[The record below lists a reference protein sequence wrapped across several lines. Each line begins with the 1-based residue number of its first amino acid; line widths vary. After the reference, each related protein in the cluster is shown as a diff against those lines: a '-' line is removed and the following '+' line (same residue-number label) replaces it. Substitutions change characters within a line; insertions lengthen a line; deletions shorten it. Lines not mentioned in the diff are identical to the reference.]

1 MKAFKAYDI
10 RGEWGADLN
19 EEIAYRIGFFLHRI
33 LDVDTVLVGR
43 DMRLSSDT
51 FFDCLTRGITDS
63 GVNVDEIGL
72 STTPMVYWSTAK
84 YGYDASVMITASHN
98 PKHHNG
104 LKISKTNALPVGY
117 DTGLNK
123 LEAFVESDEACVPVA
138 KKGVIRH
145 KEVKDDYLKF
155 QRGYVGDLSNL
166 NIAVDC
172 SNGMSSIFVHELI
185 GKAHYINDV
194 LDGNFPNHEPNPL
207 EANAQEQIKALVK
220 KEKCDIGLLF
230 DGDADRITFI
240 DELGNFISP
249 DLIIAFLG
257 NYFIGEKHEKGIV
270 LQDIRSSRAIQEYLN
285 RYQAK
290 VETWRVGRA
299 YAALKLRELDGVYG
313 GELAGHYYFR
323 EFYYSDSA
331 LLAASIVL
339 RLLAEFKRQG
349 RTMSDIVKEITPY
362 HNSGEINFK
371 LERKQE
377 AMDAVRDY
385 YSGLEKPERYLDFD
399 GYRLDYPDWWFN
411 IRPSNTEPYLRFL
424 AEAKSE
430 SRLKEIVNKVTEI
443 VRSFSLILVIVLSI
457 VLSSCSS
464 NVEKSRIAFD
474 KGMEIMFNSSRFEEA
489 EEQFTLAIKYDP
501 NSYEAYYYRGCAKYN
516 RGLYQKAIGDFEK
529 ALEIRPN
536 YADAEFSLGDIY
548 YLLNDRDKACYY
560 YKAAKRDGR
569 QNMDDYVKACP
580 D

>member
-10 RGEWGADLN
+10 RGEWGTDLN
-19 EEIAYRIGFFLHRI
+19 EEIAYRIGYFLHRI
-33 LDVDTVLVGR
+33 LDVKTVLVGR

-51 FFDCLTRGITDS
+51 LFDHLTRGITDS

-117 DTGLNK
+117 DTGLNR
-123 LEAFVESDEACVPVA
+123 LEAFVESNEACVPVA

-145 KEVKDDYLKF
+145 KEVKEDYLKF
-155 QRGYVGDLSNL
+155 QQGFVGGHDNL
-166 NIAVDC
+166 NIGVDC
-172 SNGMSSIFVHELI
+172 SNGMSSLFVHQLI
-185 GKAHYINDV
+185 GQAHYINDT

-207 EANAQEQIKALVK
+207 EAASQEQIKALVK
-220 KEKCDIGLLF
+220 EKHCDIGLLF

-240 DELGNFISP
+240 DERGNFISP

-257 NYFIGEKHEKGIV
+257 NYFLGERHEKGIV
-270 LQDIRSSRAIQEYLN
+270 LQDIRSSRAIQEYLD

-299 YAALKLRELDGVYG
+299 YAALKLREMDGVYG

-323 EFYYSDSA
+323 NFYYSDSA

-339 RLLAEFKRQG
+339 RLLAEFKEQG
-349 RTMSDIVKEITPY
+349 RTMSSIIKEISPY
-362 HNSGEINFK
+362 YNSGEINFK
-371 LERKQE
+371 LNRKQE
-377 AMDAVRDY
+377 AMDAVRDHY
-385 YSGLEKPERYLDFD
+385 AKIQQPERFLDFD

-430 SRLKEIVNKVTEI
+430 DKLKKIVQEVSEI
-443 VRSFSLILVIVLSI
+443 
-457 VLSSCSS
+457 
-464 NVEKSRIAFD
+464 
-474 KGMEIMFNSSRFEEA
+474 
-489 EEQFTLAIKYDP
+489 
-501 NSYEAYYYRGCAKYN
+501 
-516 RGLYQKAIGDFEK
+516 
-529 ALEIRPN
+529 IRTF
-536 YADAEFSLGDIY
+536 AD
-548 YLLNDRDKACYY
+548 
-560 YKAAKRDGR
+560 
-569 QNMDDYVKACP
+569 
-580 D
+580 

>member
-10 RGEWGADLN
+10 RGEWGTDLN
-19 EEIAYRIGFFLHRI
+19 EEIAYRIGYFLHRI
-33 LDVDTVLVGR
+33 LDVKTVLVGR

-51 FFDCLTRGITDS
+51 LFDHLTKGITDS
-63 GVNVDEIGL
+63 GVDVDEIGL

-117 DTGLNK
+117 DTGLNR

-138 KKGVIRH
+138 QKGVIRH
-145 KEVKDDYLKF
+145 KEVKEDYLKF
-155 QRGYVGDLSNL
+155 QQGYVGGHDNL
-166 NIAVDC
+166 NIGVDC
-172 SNGMSSIFVHELI
+172 SNGMSSLFVHQLI
-185 GKAHYINDV
+185 GQAHYINDT

-207 EANAQEQIKALVK
+207 EAASQEQIKALVK
-220 KEKCDIGLLF
+220 EKHCDIGLLF

-240 DELGNFISP
+240 DEQGNFISP

-257 NYFIGEKHEKGIV
+257 NYFLGERHEKGIV

-323 EFYYSDSA
+323 NFYYSDSA

-339 RLLAEFKRQG
+339 RLLAEFKIQG
-349 RTMSDIVKEITPY
+349 RTMSSIIKEISPY
-362 HNSGEINFK
+362 YNSGEINFK
-371 LERKQE
+371 LNRKQE
-377 AMDAVRDY
+377 AMDAVRDHY
-385 YSGLEKPERYLDFD
+385 ANIQQPERFLDFD
-399 GYRLDYPDWWFN
+399 GYRLDYSDWWFN

-430 SRLKEIVNKVTEI
+430 DKLKEIVQEVSEI
-443 VRSFSLILVIVLSI
+443 
-457 VLSSCSS
+457 
-464 NVEKSRIAFD
+464 
-474 KGMEIMFNSSRFEEA
+474 
-489 EEQFTLAIKYDP
+489 
-501 NSYEAYYYRGCAKYN
+501 
-516 RGLYQKAIGDFEK
+516 
-529 ALEIRPN
+529 IRTF
-536 YADAEFSLGDIY
+536 AD
-548 YLLNDRDKACYY
+548 
-560 YKAAKRDGR
+560 
-569 QNMDDYVKACP
+569 
-580 D
+580 

>member
-10 RGEWGADLN
+10 RGEWGTDLN
-19 EEIAYRIGFFLHRI
+19 EEIAYRIGYFLHRI

-51 FFDCLTRGITDS
+51 FFEQLTRGITDS

-72 STTPMVYWSTAK
+72 STTPMVYWSTAR

-98 PKHHNG
+98 PKNHNG
-104 LKISKTNALPVGY
+104 LKISRTNALPVGY

-145 KEVKDDYLKF
+145 KEVKDDYLEF
-155 QRGYVGDLSNL
+155 QKQYVGDLSNL

-172 SNGMSSIFVHELI
+172 SSGMSSLFVHQLI
-185 GKAHYINDV
+185 GKAHYINDT
-194 LDGNFPNHEPNPL
+194 LDGNFPSHEPNPL
-207 EANAQEQIKALVK
+207 EAVSQEQIKALVK

-249 DLIIAFLG
+249 DLMIAFLG

-349 RTMSDIVKEITPY
+349 RTMSNIVKEISQY

-377 AMDAVRDY
+377 AMDAVRDHFA
-385 YSGLEKPERYLDFD
+385 GIEKPERYLDFD

-424 AEAKSE
+424 AEAKDE
-430 SRLKEIVNKVTEI
+430 HKLKDVVKKVSDIVK
-443 VRSFSLILVIVLSI
+443 SFACLLLFCILFA
-457 VLSSCSS
+457 SCT
-464 NVEKSRIAFD
+464 NNPEKSRVALD
-474 KGMEIMFNSSRFEEA
+474 KGIELMYRSSRFAEA
-489 EEQFTLAIKYDP
+489 EEQFTLAIKYDNN
-501 NSYEAYYYRGCAKYN
+501 NSEAYYYRACTKFNQGRYN
-516 RGLYQKAIGDFEK
+516 DAILDYQK

-536 YADAEFSLGDIY
+536 YADAEFGLGRTY
-548 YLLNDRDKACYY
+548 FVLNDFDMMCYY
-560 YKAAKRDGR
+560 YRAAERDGR
-569 QNMDDYVKACP
+569 ENMDDYVKGCP
-580 D
+580 N

>member
-10 RGEWGADLN
+10 RGEWGVDLN
-19 EEIAYRIGFFLHRI
+19 EEIAYRIGYFLHRI

-51 FFDCLTRGITDS
+51 MFENLTRGITDS

-98 PKHHNG
+98 PKNHNG

-117 DTGLNK
+117 DTGLNQ
-123 LEAFVESDEACVPVA
+123 LETFVESDEVCVPVV

-145 KEVKDDYLKF
+145 KEVKDDYLEF
-155 QRGYVGDLSNL
+155 QRSYVGKHDNL

-172 SNGMSSIFVHELI
+172 SSGMSSLFVHELI
-185 GKAHYINDV
+185 GDAHYINDV
-194 LDGNFPNHEPNPL
+194 LDGNFPSHEPNPL
-207 EANAQEQIKALVK
+207 EAESQEQIKSLVK

-257 NYFIGEKHEKGIV
+257 NYFLGERHEKGIV

-285 RYQAK
+285 RYHAK

-323 EFYYSDSA
+323 DFYYSDSA

-349 RTMSDIVKEITPY
+349 RTMSSIISEISAY

-371 LERKQE
+371 LERKKE
-377 AMDAVRDY
+377 AMDAVRDF
-385 YSGLEKPERYLDFD
+385 YSDAQKPERFLDFD
-399 GYRLDYPDWWFN
+399 GYRLDYDDWWLN

-424 AEAKSE
+424 AEAKDE
-430 SRLKEIVNKVTEI
+430 GRLKQIIRKVSDIVKT
-443 VRSFSLILVIVLSI
+443 FSCLLLFAILFAG
-457 VLSSCSS
+457 CTT
-464 NVEKSRIAFD
+464 NVEKARLAYDEGIKQMYVYGNNAA
-474 KGMEIMFNSSRFEEA
+474 A
-489 EEQFTLAIKYDP
+489 EDHFTQAIKYDKD
-501 NSYEAYYYRGCAKYN
+501 NFEAYYYRGCTKFNRAKYDD
-516 RGLYQKAIGDFEK
+516 AIVDFSK
-529 ALEIRPN
+529 ALDLKPG
-536 YADAEFSLGDIY
+536 YTDAEFALGRTYFIK
-548 YLLNDRDKACYY
+548 NDYETACYY
-560 YKAAKRDGR
+560 YKSAEQHGR
-569 QNMDDYVKACP
+569 PNMEDYTKSCN
-580 D
+580 

>member
-10 RGEWGADLN
+10 RGEWGTDLN

-33 LDVDTVLVGR
+33 LNVDTVLVGR

-72 STTPMVYWSTAK
+72 STTPTVYWSTAK

-123 LEAFVESDEACVPVA
+123 LEAFVESDEACVPVS

-145 KEVKDDYLKF
+145 KEVKEDYLKF
-155 QRGYVGDLSNL
+155 QRTYVGDLSNL
-166 NIAVDC
+166 NIGVDC

-207 EANAQEQIKALVK
+207 EAHAQEQIKALVK
-220 KEKCDIGLLF
+220 KEQCDIGLLF

-299 YAALKLRELDGVYG
+299 YATLKLRELDGVYG

-323 EFYYSDSA
+323 EFFYSDSA
-331 LLAASIVL
+331 LLAAFIVL

-349 RTMSDIVKEITPY
+349 RTMSSIVKEITPY
-362 HNSGEINFK
+362 YNSGEINFK
-371 LERKQE
+371 LNRKQE
-377 AMDAVRDY
+377 AMDAVRDHY
-385 YSGLEKPERYLDFD
+385 TKLQAPERYLDFD
-399 GYRLDYPDWWFN
+399 GYRLDYPDWWLN

-430 SRLKEIVNKVTEI
+430 SRLKEIV
-443 VRSFSLILVIVLSI
+443 
-457 VLSSCSS
+457 
-464 NVEKSRIAFD
+464 
-474 KGMEIMFNSSRFEEA
+474 A
-489 EEQFTLAIKYDP
+489 EVSDI
-501 NSYEAYYYRGCAKYN
+501 
-516 RGLYQKAIGDFEK
+516 
-529 ALEIRPN
+529 IRTF
-536 YADAEFSLGDIY
+536 AD
-548 YLLNDRDKACYY
+548 
-560 YKAAKRDGR
+560 
-569 QNMDDYVKACP
+569 
-580 D
+580 